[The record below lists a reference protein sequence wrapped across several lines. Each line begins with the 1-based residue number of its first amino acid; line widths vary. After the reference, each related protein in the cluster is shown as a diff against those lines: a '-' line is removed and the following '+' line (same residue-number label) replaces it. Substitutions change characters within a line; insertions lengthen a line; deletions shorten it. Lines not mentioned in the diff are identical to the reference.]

1 MGSSPKT
8 LERLKHL
15 TATGVLP
22 PAEQHLRHRRNPAVW
37 RQGTSRASRAFLSF
51 YADRFPGAKRPED
64 VPPEALQKIADNG
77 FLGDL
82 LLLAGFQY
90 KALDIFHA
98 TNTILFDLNI
108 HEPGP
113 GLIEQFDLVINLGTT
128 EHVFNQLRAFQ
139 TIHTLT
145 KINGVCYHDL
155 PMAGYLNHALYR
167 YDPLFFSTVLPANR
181 YALLLQEVTLGA
193 EHAVPDALK
202 TMGYRNATFT
212 DVGVE
217 VVYRRTSSD
226 PFRVPMETSTSL
238 SIDPAFEKIVQSDL
252 VRMPTNADVHYGT
265 SLSFDS
271 VSFVDFNARLDFP
284 ADARRAAADFPAL
297 ARDPARDRTAIA
309 THWAQAWTA
318 GPDLTGLDG
327 QPSAIIDTVKQQ
339 RADRAWKCIRPRPDA
354 HLRNGRNRR

>member
-1 MGSSPKT
+1 MRDGMAIRGPIRRDVLSLSSLTGCTNTGVDRETGGLSSEAQKGHAMGSSPKT

-15 TATGVLP
+15 TTMGALLPGSSVCDIGATQLFGDKD
-22 PAEQHLRHRRNPAVW
+22 Q
-37 RQGTSRASRAFLSF
+37 QASRAFLSF

-64 VPPEALQKIADNG
+64 VPPEALQKIAQDG

-82 LLLAGFQY
+82 LILAGFEY

-113 GLIEQFDLVINLGTT
+113 DLIARFDLVINLGTT

-202 TMGYRNATFT
+202 AMGYKNANFT
-212 DVGVE
+212 DVGIE
-217 VVYRRTSSD
+217 VIYRRVSSD

-238 SIDPAFEKIVQSDL
+238 SVDPAFDKVAQSDL
-252 VRMPTNADVHYGT
+252 VRIPSNANVHYGT

-271 VSFVDFNARLDFP
+271 VSFA
-284 ADARRAAADFPAL
+284 
-297 ARDPARDRTAIA
+297 
-309 THWAQAWTA
+309 
-318 GPDLTGLDG
+318 DLTLVWFSRLAQGLRRR
-327 QPSAIIDTVKQQ
+327 II
-339 RADRAWKCIRPRPDA
+339 R
-354 HLRNGRNRR
+354 H

>member
-8 LERLKHL
+8 LGRLKHL
-15 TATGVLP
+15 TVTGALP
-22 PAEQHLRHRRNPAVW
+22 PGSSICDIGATQLFGDKD
-37 RQGTSRASRAFLSF
+37 QQASRAFLSF
-51 YADRFPGAKRPED
+51 YADRFPGAKQPED
-64 VPPEALQKIADNG
+64 VPPEALQKIADDG

-82 LLLAGFQY
+82 LMLAGFEY

-113 GLIEQFDLVINLGTT
+113 DLVERFDLVINLGTT

-145 KINGVCYHDL
+145 KINGICYHDL

-167 YDPLFFSTVLPANR
+167 YDPLFFSTLLPANQ
-181 YALLLQEVTLGA
+181 YALLLQEVTLGP

-202 TMGYRNATFT
+202 AMGYRNATFA

-217 VVYRRTSSD
+217 VIYRRTNAD

-238 SIDPAFEKIVQSDL
+238 SIDPAFEKVSQSDL
-252 VRMPTNADVHYGT
+252 VRMPTNADVHYRT

-271 VSFVDFNARLDFP
+271 VSFS
-284 ADARRAAADFPAL
+284 
-297 ARDPARDRTAIA
+297 
-309 THWAQAWTA
+309 
-318 GPDLTGLDG
+318 DLTRVWLSRLTQG
-327 QPSAIIDTVKQQ
+327 
-339 RADRAWKCIRPRPDA
+339 IRRQI
-354 HLRNGRNRR
+354 LRS

>member
-1 MGSSPKT
+1 LSSSLQGAHLTGCTGATQTEKPEAHAFEARTGNAMGSSPKT

-15 TATGVLP
+15 TATGALP
-22 PAEQHLRHRRNPAVW
+22 PGSSICDIGATQLFGDKD
-37 RQGTSRASRAFLSF
+37 QQASRAFLSF

-64 VPPEALQKIADNG
+64 VPPETLQKIAQDG

-82 LLLAGFQY
+82 LMLAGFEY

-113 GLIEQFDLVINLGTT
+113 DLIERFDLVINLGTT

-167 YDPLFFSTVLPANR
+167 YDPLFFSTVLPANQ

-193 EHAVPDALK
+193 EHAVPRVLK
-202 TMGYRNATFT
+202 AMGYKNANYT

-217 VVYRRTSSD
+217 VICRRTTPD
-226 PFRVPMETSTSL
+226 PFRVPIETSTSL
-238 SIDPAFEKIVQSDL
+238 SIDPAFGEVAQSNL
-252 VRMPTNADVHYGT
+252 VRMPANANVYYGA
-265 SLSFDS
+265 SVSFDS
-271 VSFVDFNARLDFP
+271 VSFA
-284 ADARRAAADFPAL
+284 
-297 ARDPARDRTAIA
+297 
-309 THWAQAWTA
+309 
-318 GPDLTGLDG
+318 DLTSVWLFRLKRGL
-327 QPSAIIDTVKQQ
+327 
-339 RADRAWKCIRPRPDA
+339 
-354 HLRNGRNRR
+354 RRRVFGS

>member
-15 TATGVLP
+15 TATGALP
-22 PAEQHLRHRRNPAVW
+22 PGSSICDIGATQLFGDKD
-37 RQGTSRASRAFLSF
+37 QQASRAFLSF

-64 VPPEALQKIADNG
+64 VPPGALQKIADDG

-82 LLLAGFQY
+82 LMLAGFQY

-113 GLIEQFDLVINLGTT
+113 ALIEQFDLVINLGTT

-145 KINGVCYHDL
+145 KINGICYHDL

-181 YALLLQEVTLGA
+181 YTLLLQEITLGS
-193 EHAVPDALK
+193 EHAVPRVLK
-202 TMGYRNATFT
+202 DMGYKNANFT

-217 VVYRRTSSD
+217 VIYRRTTPD
-226 PFRVPMETSTSL
+226 PFRVPIETSTSL
-238 SIDPAFEKIVQSDL
+238 SIDPAFGEVAQSDL
-252 VRMPTNADVHYGT
+252 VRMPANANVYYGA
-265 SLSFDS
+265 SVSFDS
-271 VSFVDFNARLDFP
+271 VSF
-284 ADARRAAADFPAL
+284 
-297 ARDPARDRTAIA
+297 T
-309 THWAQAWTA
+309 
-318 GPDLTGLDG
+318 DLTHVWLFRLKRGL
-327 QPSAIIDTVKQQ
+327 
-339 RADRAWKCIRPRPDA
+339 
-354 HLRNGRNRR
+354 RRRIFGP